1 MRCRGQRPTS
11 RIRLV
16 TLAST
21 EAKSLAV
28 RSHRF
33 RMTETET
40 GGYVMTKQPHVLV
53 PVDGSAAA
61 KRAVGYGTLLA
72 DRLSARIS
80 FPHVRPP
87 IGSSGEPKV
96 GSDDEAEA
104 LLEAIAVCYP

>member
-1 MRCRGQRPTS
+1 
-11 RIRLV
+11 
-16 TLAST
+16 
-21 EAKSLAV
+21 
-28 RSHRF
+28 
-33 RMTETET
+33 
-40 GGYVMTKQPHVLV
+40 MTKQPHVLV

-80 FPHVRPP
+80 FTHVRPP

-104 LLEAIAVCYP
+104 LLDTSRVRPSPSLKHWFGKPTITR